1 MRPIRSEPRPL
12 NSPLFHSQSHR
23 FPISVSRRRRR
34 RLPLAGLRLNA
45 EGSAPAGSTAALHLG
60 QFISSHQ
67 TLLPASLGAAA
78 DRRLSPRAMG
88 SRLAH
93 ARASRLICVVRTRV
107 CGGASRAWAGLFG
120 GRFSHFEWRLFR
132 GWGLNSCFERFA

>member
-1 MRPIRSEPRPL
+1 MGSSAHGLMERGERARGERVAGCTGSGAYVCWSGMRPIGSEPRPL

-60 QFISSHQ
+60 QFISSNQ

-78 DRRLSPRAMG
+78 DRRTVS
-88 SRLAH
+88 
-93 ARASRLICVVRTRV
+93 
-107 CGGASRAWAGLFG
+107 
-120 GRFSHFEWRLFR
+120 
-132 GWGLNSCFERFA
+132 